1 MNAER
6 TESIPPKTVLR
17 TVHPVRIA
25 ARRSDGRVVYC
36 AENPYPDPRHARY
49 AARDARY
56 RARSQLARHRLAT
69 RTVLMVAAI
78 ALGIIAI
85 AGVLG
90 VAGATHSEIGGAGAH
105 STPKSSWE
113 RGEMP
118 YLYQTDTA
126 WSERSYAGATIGE
139 SGCGPTCLS
148 MVYVYLTGKTG
159 KDPASLCAFS
169 ELGGYVDGGLTAWTL
184 MTDGAAQ
191 LGLTSEEVPADA
203 SRIAA
208 ELEAGHPIIASMR
221 PGDFTTTG
229 HFIVLAGIDDAGN
242 LTVRDPNSPDRSA
255 QTWSI
260 DTVLAQCANLW
271 AFSV

>member
-1 MNAER
+1 
-6 TESIPPKTVLR
+6 
-17 TVHPVRIA
+17 
-25 ARRSDGRVVYC
+25 
-36 AENPYPDPRHARY
+36 
-49 AARDARY
+49 
-56 RARSQLARHRLAT
+56 
-69 RTVLMVAAI
+69 
-78 ALGIIAI
+78 
-85 AGVLG
+85 
-90 VAGATHSEIGGAGAH
+90 
-105 STPKSSWE
+105 
-113 RGEMP
+113 MP

-148 MVYVYLTGKTG
+148 MVYVYLTGKTD

-191 LGLTSEEVPADA
+191 LGLTSEEVSADA

-208 ELEAGHPIIASMR
+208 ELEAGHPVIASMR